1 MSSDNELRVIHN
13 QTIDRATKGFGFV
26 KKKYFRSIKGIRDSN
41 SNRSFKL
48 LNSENVKL
56 IQKEGFQ
63 IHTWAVNSPEGIT
76 FVQSLLI
83 EGIIS
88 NFTDKI

>member
-1 MSSDNELRVIHN
+1 M
-13 QTIDRATKGFGFV
+13 
-26 KKKYFRSIKGIRDSN
+26 
-41 SNRSFKL
+41 
-48 LNSENVKL
+48 NSENVKL

-83 EGIIS
+83 EDIIS